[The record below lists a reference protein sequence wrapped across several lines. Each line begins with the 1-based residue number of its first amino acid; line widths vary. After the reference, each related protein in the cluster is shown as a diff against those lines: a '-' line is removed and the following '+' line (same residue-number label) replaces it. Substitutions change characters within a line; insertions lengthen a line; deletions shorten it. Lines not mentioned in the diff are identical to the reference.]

1 MNCKLFLLYFWA
13 NVDLAS
19 IRDLTITTQKNTIL
33 FLKFEVEMQQL
44 IRINVDT
51 LQPIIIVVV

>member
-13 NVDLAS
+13 NVALAS

-44 IRINVDT
+44 FRINVVT

>member
-13 NVDLAS
+13 NVALAS
-19 IRDLTITTQKNTIL
+19 IRDLTITTQHYTVQ
-33 FLKFEVEMQQL
+33 KFEVEMQQL
-44 IRINVDT
+44 IRINVNT